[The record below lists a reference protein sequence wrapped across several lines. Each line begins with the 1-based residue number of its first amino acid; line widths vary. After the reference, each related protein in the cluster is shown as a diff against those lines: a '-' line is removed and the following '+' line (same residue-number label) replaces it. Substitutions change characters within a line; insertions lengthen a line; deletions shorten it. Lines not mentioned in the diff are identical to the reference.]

1 MRSASNE
8 EAHNSCFLPGFP
20 PPSEAM
26 CRPAVGNRHSPPLPP
41 LPDFAKFLGYTAT
54 ALPSSPPP
62 QTTRRRRRR
71 QLTQGEAEQTTDI
84 RHQRQ
89 AKIARLERALVN
101 DLAARRPRASAPTP
115 SRATRATLSASQ
127 ATLYA
132 IAGNSLPTQQG
143 DSRYGISVA
152 FLSGPRRRCFGTALR
167 SCAAGTQWTAEW
179 ITGPSNGWRFFVL
192 SVLGPTSAL
201 KLAR

>member
-1 MRSASNE
+1 MHGASNE
-8 EAHNSCFLPGFP
+8 EAPNSCFLPGFP

-62 QTTRRRRRR
+62 QTTHRRPS
-71 QLTQGEAEQTTDI
+71 T
-84 RHQRQ
+84 

-101 DLAARRPRASAPTP
+101 DLAVRRPRASAPTP

-143 DSRYGISVA
+143 DSRYGISFA
-152 FLSGPRRRCFGTALR
+152 FLSGPRRRCIGTALR
-167 SCAAGTQWTAEW
+167 S
-179 ITGPSNGWRFFVL
+179 
-192 SVLGPTSAL
+192 
-201 KLAR
+201 